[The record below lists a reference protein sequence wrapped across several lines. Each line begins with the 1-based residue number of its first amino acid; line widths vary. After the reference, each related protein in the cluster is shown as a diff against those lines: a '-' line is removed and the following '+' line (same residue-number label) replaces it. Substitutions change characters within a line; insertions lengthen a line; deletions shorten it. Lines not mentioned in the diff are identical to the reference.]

1 MCFALC
7 WIALFNII
15 IINNCINYKIINVI
29 SFSKLNQDNNLIS
42 ANISFYYFCTFPRTS
57 IFAVYDHAILFLFF
71 FFKPFKYLL
80 ELTRLF
86 LWAEILTGLV
96 REVDAFKLYTWR
108 LYTLCITLSTLRFML
123 CASNFARSLFYSS
136 LEIQWYT
143 WILNIFFFL
152 NNFWRTLTLMDLWWI

>member
-1 MCFALC
+1 MLRS
-7 WIALFNII
+7 LLDRII
-15 IINNCINYKIINVI
+15 YHNSRCINYKIINVI
-29 SFSKLNQDNNLIS
+29 SFSKLNQDNNPIS
-42 ANISFYYFCTFPRTS
+42 ANISFYYLCTFPRTS

-96 REVDAFKLYTWR
+96 RKVDAFKLYTWR

-143 WILNIFFFL
+143 WILNIFFFF

>member
-1 MCFALC
+1 MLRS
-7 WIALFNII
+7 LLDRII
-15 IINNCINYKIINVI
+15 YHNSRCINYKIINPNVI

-42 ANISFYYFCTFPRTS
+42 PNISFYYLCTFPRTS
-57 IFAVYDHAILFLFF
+57 IFAVYDHAILFLF